1 MVRSLKDKRNIIKS
15 LQDQLQNKFN
25 LAVAELDN
33 NELWKQTVLGIVTI
47 SNDRRYL
54 ESLTDKVIELI
65 DEYHEVEIIDYA
77 IEYY

>member
-47 SNDRRYL
+47 GNDRRYL
-54 ESLTDKVIELI
+54 ESLTDKVIEMI

>member
-1 MVRSLKDKRNIIKS
+1 MVHSLKDKRNIIKS

-47 SNDRRYL
+47 GNDRRYL
-54 ESLTDKVIELI
+54 ESLTDKVIEMI

>member
-1 MVRSLKDKRNIIKS
+1 MVQSLKDKRNIIKS

-33 NELWKQTVLGIVTI
+33 NELWKQTVLGIVSI
-47 SNDRRYL
+47 SNDRSLL
-54 ESLTDKVIELI
+54 ETLTDKVIGMI